1 LSPRRVAADSIPGV
15 RRIRH
20 RQQHADGAAE
30 LALILG
36 DRRGG
41 VVRPP
46 LSAGLGAQGAVKV
59 VGTTAVGARERV
71 VVVEVDDTWLLLGVG
86 GGNVRLL
93 HTCRSPGRRTC
104 RRSTRDEND
113 PAVDRS
119 GLSARPWARKPAL
132 PLLSVTPG
140 AGGQVIGVPAQA
152 CPGCCCSVPAG
163 LRWRSRPSPASRGA
177 VPAAA
182 GAGQPHGAAESGA
195 DGAGGAADDFR
206 DVARV
211 EDHQRRAFQPYLSGA
226 LTFNAAAEQAA
237 APLKSFML
245 RQTRAED
252 LSLFTGDDKTV
263 DPAAV
268 NPTEVDS
275 VPLAA
280 LAPAFLTSELK
291 TAFQIGF
298 MVVLPFLVI
307 DLVVA
312 AVLTALGMIMLP
324 PQLVSLPL
332 KLLLFVTV
340 DGWHLLV
347 GSLLGSF

>member
-1 LSPRRVAADSIPGV
+1 MKTILTLAALVASVPALGADSTV
-15 RRIRH
+15 
-20 RQQHADGAAE
+20 
-30 LALILG
+30 
-36 DRRGG
+36 
-41 VVRPP
+41 
-46 LSAGLGAQGAVKV
+46 
-59 VGTTAVGARERV
+59 
-71 VVVEVDDTWLLLGVG
+71 
-86 GGNVRLL
+86 
-93 HTCRSPGRRTC
+93 
-104 RRSTRDEND
+104 
-113 PAVDRS
+113 
-119 GLSARPWARKPAL
+119 

-140 AGGQVIGVPAQA
+140 AGGQVIGVPGTSL
-152 CPGCCCSVPAG
+152 PWLLLFPFLPALLLAFTAFTRIAVVLFLLRQG
-163 LRWRSRPSPASRGA
+163 LGTHTAPPNLVLVGLAVLLTIFVMSPALKTID
-177 VPAAA
+177 
-182 GAGQPHGAAESGA
+182 AEA
-195 DGAGGAADDFR
+195 Y
-206 DVARV
+206 
-211 EDHQRRAFQPYLSGA
+211 QPYLAGA
-226 LTFNAAAEQAA
+226 LTFNEAAEQAA
-237 APLKSFML
+237 TPLKSFML

-252 LSLFTGDDKTV
+252 LSLFTADDKAI
-263 DPAAV
+263 DPSL
-268 NPTEVDS
+268 VDS

>member
-1 LSPRRVAADSIPGV
+1 MKMILTLAALAASVPALGADSTV
-15 RRIRH
+15 
-20 RQQHADGAAE
+20 
-30 LALILG
+30 
-36 DRRGG
+36 
-41 VVRPP
+41 
-46 LSAGLGAQGAVKV
+46 
-59 VGTTAVGARERV
+59 
-71 VVVEVDDTWLLLGVG
+71 
-86 GGNVRLL
+86 
-93 HTCRSPGRRTC
+93 
-104 RRSTRDEND
+104 
-113 PAVDRS
+113 
-119 GLSARPWARKPAL
+119 

-140 AGGQVIGVPAQA
+140 AGGQVIGVPGTSLPWLLLFPFLPALLLAFTAFTRIAVVLFLLRQGLGSHTA
-152 CPGCCCSVPAG
+152 PPNLVLAG
-163 LRWRSRPSPASRGA
+163 LAVLLTIFVMSPALKTIDTEA
-177 VPAAA
+177 Y
-182 GAGQPHGAAESGA
+182 
-195 DGAGGAADDFR
+195 
-206 DVARV
+206 
-211 EDHQRRAFQPYLSGA
+211 QPYLAGA
-226 LTFNAAAEQAA
+226 LTFNEAAEQAA
-237 APLKSFML
+237 TPLKSFML

-252 LSLFTGDDKTV
+252 LSLFTADDKTI
-263 DPAAV
+263 DP
-268 NPTEVDS
+268 TLVDS

>member
-1 LSPRRVAADSIPGV
+1 MRWLLGGGLFLLVTAAWAADSSV
-15 RRIRH
+15 
-20 RQQHADGAAE
+20 
-30 LALILG
+30 
-36 DRRGG
+36 
-41 VVRPP
+41 
-46 LSAGLGAQGAVKV
+46 
-59 VGTTAVGARERV
+59 
-71 VVVEVDDTWLLLGVG
+71 
-86 GGNVRLL
+86 
-93 HTCRSPGRRTC
+93 
-104 RRSTRDEND
+104 
-113 PAVDRS
+113 
-119 GLSARPWARKPAL
+119 

-140 AGGQVIGVPAQA
+140 AGGQVIGVPGASL
-152 CPGCCCSVPAG
+152 PWLLLFPFLPALLLAFTAFTRIAVVLFLLRQG
-163 LRWRSRPSPASRGA
+163 LGSHTAPPNLVLMALAVLLTIFVMSPALKTINSEA
-177 VPAAA
+177 Y
-182 GAGQPHGAAESGA
+182 QP
-195 DGAGGAADDFR
+195 F
-206 DVARV
+206 
-211 EDHQRRAFQPYLSGA
+211 LSGA
-226 LTFNAAAEQAA
+226 LSFNDAAEQAA
-237 APLKSFML
+237 QPLKSFML

-252 LSLFTGDDKTV
+252 LSLFTGDDQTV
-263 DPAAV
+263 DPQQV
-268 NPTEVDS
+268 ES

>member
-1 LSPRRVAADSIPGV
+1 MMKRLLGGGLFLLATAAWGADSSV
-15 RRIRH
+15 
-20 RQQHADGAAE
+20 
-30 LALILG
+30 
-36 DRRGG
+36 
-41 VVRPP
+41 
-46 LSAGLGAQGAVKV
+46 
-59 VGTTAVGARERV
+59 
-71 VVVEVDDTWLLLGVG
+71 
-86 GGNVRLL
+86 
-93 HTCRSPGRRTC
+93 
-104 RRSTRDEND
+104 
-113 PAVDRS
+113 
-119 GLSARPWARKPAL
+119 

-140 AGGQVIGVPAQA
+140 AGGQVIGVPGASL
-152 CPGCCCSVPAG
+152 PWLLLFPFLPALLLAFTAFTRIAVVLFLLRQG
-163 LRWRSRPSPASRGA
+163 LGSHTAPPNLVLMGLAVLLTIFVMSPALKTINTDA
-177 VPAAA
+177 Y
-182 GAGQPHGAAESGA
+182 
-195 DGAGGAADDFR
+195 
-206 DVARV
+206 
-211 EDHQRRAFQPYLSGA
+211 QPYLSGA
-226 LTFNAAAEQAA
+226 LTFNDAAEKAA
-237 APLKSFML
+237 LPLKTFML

-252 LSLFTGDDKTV
+252 LSLFTEGDKAIDIKQ
-263 DPAAV
+263 
-268 NPTEVDS
+268 VDS

>member
-1 LSPRRVAADSIPGV
+1 MKLILALAALALSVPALGADSTV
-15 RRIRH
+15 
-20 RQQHADGAAE
+20 
-30 LALILG
+30 
-36 DRRGG
+36 
-41 VVRPP
+41 
-46 LSAGLGAQGAVKV
+46 
-59 VGTTAVGARERV
+59 
-71 VVVEVDDTWLLLGVG
+71 
-86 GGNVRLL
+86 
-93 HTCRSPGRRTC
+93 
-104 RRSTRDEND
+104 
-113 PAVDRS
+113 
-119 GLSARPWARKPAL
+119 

-140 AGGQVIGVPAQA
+140 AGGQVIGVPGASL
-152 CPGCCCSVPAG
+152 PWLLLFPFLPALLLAFTAFTRIAVVLFLLRQG
-163 LRWRSRPSPASRGA
+163 LGSHTAPPNLVLMGLAVLLTIFVMSPALKTIDA
-177 VPAAA
+177 EAY
-182 GAGQPHGAAESGA
+182 QP
-195 DGAGGAADDFR
+195 F
-206 DVARV
+206 
-211 EDHQRRAFQPYLSGA
+211 LSGA
-226 LTFNAAAEQAA
+226 MTFNEAAERAA
-237 APLKSFML
+237 QPLKTFML

-252 LSLFTGDDKTV
+252 LDLFAGEDKTV
-263 DPAAV
+263 DPRQM
-268 NPTEVDS
+268 ES